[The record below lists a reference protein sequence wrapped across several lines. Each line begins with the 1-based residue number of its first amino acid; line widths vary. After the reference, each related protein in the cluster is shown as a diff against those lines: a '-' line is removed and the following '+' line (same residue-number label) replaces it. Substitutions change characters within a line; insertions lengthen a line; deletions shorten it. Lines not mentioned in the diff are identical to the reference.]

1 MGSYIMSGNI
11 EFKLYMGLTIT
22 EKDFDKASH
31 TIEDVDQDF
40 SCWTSFNQDNI
51 PVLVVE
57 PNDGVEGETEVF
69 DALVKGL
76 SELGFSVS
84 GKNSLEAYDTVS
96 DTEYGIDVNETENG
110 GYTVEEIGEID
121 YALSKID
128 TSDLIKELG
137 KRGYDVNN
145 R

>member
-1 MGSYIMSGNI
+1 M
-11 EFKLYMGLTIT
+11 
-22 EKDFDKASH
+22 
-31 TIEDVDQDF
+31 
-40 SCWTSFNQDNI
+40 
-51 PVLVVE
+51 VE